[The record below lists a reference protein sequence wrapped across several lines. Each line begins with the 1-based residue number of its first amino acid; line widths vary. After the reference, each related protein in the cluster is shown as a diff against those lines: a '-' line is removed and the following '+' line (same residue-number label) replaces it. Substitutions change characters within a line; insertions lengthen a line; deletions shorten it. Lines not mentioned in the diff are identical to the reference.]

1 MIEAEERSTSGGSDR
16 NVAEKHDVENIE
28 AVPEAGNTLT
38 TLDGSEVE
46 MTWKTWL
53 VIFILSSTFGLSF
66 WPVPTTGAMQ
76 SQLVVW
82 FGGNQSLVGWY
93 VPAYTTA
100 NAIGF
105 LLAGTNSDL
114 FGRRIFLL
122 FGNAVCCVG
131 FIVTATAHSSQQF
144 IAGLA
149 ITGFG
154 GGFCQMAMCSIPEL
168 MPNKFRHIGIC
179 LSDGF
184 VFVIVVIGPV
194 IGKYVIDDNDT
205 TWKYVYWA
213 GFIAQFLSLL
223 GIAFLYFPPKHP
235 RGIPWK
241 DALRGLDYVGC
252 ILVVPGIC
260 LTLVGII
267 NTESMSSKSAAVIGP
282 MVSGFGVLIL
292 FGIWETCSS
301 VKYPLCPPHIFR
313 YKNGREF
320 TAPFI
325 LAFIVTMFYYS
336 INVIW
341 PTMISVFYVDATTS
355 RSEQLLLTLPA
366 NLGLVFGA
374 MLLICFGNV
383 IKHWKLTLITS
394 WCGMTLFGGLMAL
407 CTPYNKGLM
416 IAFTF
421 LMQTCFGWAQYESVA
436 FTQLGVPQEE
446 LGISG
451 GLAGVGRYAGGSLA
465 TAIYE
470 SVLTNTQKSNAA
482 ITLPRAAIAAGLD
495 PVNAQKLLAAFPLG
509 TAAIEAVPGVNST
522 IIAAASEAYKWSY
535 AHGLK
540 ITALSSLSFAG
551 LGLICCFL
559 CLDIGEK
566 MTGKTEIFLENDV
579 HYDKNKYH

>member
-1 MIEAEERSTSGGSDR
+1 MSLSGGSDR
-16 NVAEKHDVENIE
+16 VANTSEKHDVENVE
-28 AVPEAGNTLT
+28 NTLTPREGNTLT
-38 TLDGSEVE
+38 TLDGSEVQ

-76 SQLVVW
+76 SQIVAW
-82 FGGNQSLVGWY
+82 FGGDQALVGWY

-131 FIVTATAHSSQQF
+131 FIVTATAHGSQQF

-168 MPNKFRHIGIC
+168 MPNKYRHIGIC

-184 VFVIVVIGPV
+184 VFVIVVIGPIV
-194 IGKYVIDDNDT
+194 GKYVIDGAQS

-223 GIAFLYFPPKHP
+223 GIGFLYFPPKHP

-252 ILVVPGIC
+252 VLVVPGIC

-267 NTESMSSKSAAVIGP
+267 NTTSKASNSPAVVGP
-282 MVSGFGVLIL
+282 LVSGFGVLVL
-292 FGIWETCSS
+292 FGIWETVSS

-320 TAPFI
+320 TAPFVV
-325 LAFIVTMFYYS
+325 AFIVTMFYYS

-341 PTMISVFYVDATTS
+341 PTMVSVFYVDATTP
-355 RSEQLLLTLPA
+355 RSTQLLLTLPSS
-366 NLGLVFGA
+366 LGLVFGA
-374 MLLICFGNV
+374 MLLICFGDL
-383 IKHWKLTLITS
+383 IKHWKLTLIIAWS
-394 WCGMTLFGGLMAL
+394 GMTLFGGLMAL

-416 IAFTF
+416 VAFCF
-421 LMQTCFGWAQYESVA
+421 LMQTFFGWAQYESIA

-465 TAIYE
+465 TAIYM
-470 SVLTNTQKSNAA
+470 SVLTNTQKARAA
-482 ITLPRAAIAAGLD
+482 ATVPQAAIAAGLD
-495 PVNAQKLLAAFPLG
+495 PQYGEQLLAAFSLG
-509 TAAIEAVPGVNST
+509 ASALEAVPGINAD
-522 IIAAASEAYKWSY
+522 ILAAASSAFKWSY

-551 LGLICCFL
+551 LGLICVFL
-559 CLDIGEK
+559 CLDIGDK
-566 MTGKTEIFLENDV
+566 MNGKTEIFLENDV
-579 HYDKNKYH
+579 HHEKNKYH